1 MALLVLQTMSMATT
15 RPAYKDAILL
25 QRSAMKMVGDAEV
38 KPIVKAQLMRAY
50 VELEKLKRIMRG
62 QPASTSQSIK
72 DKPQR
77 KKLVHWQPVEA
88 PDEPDAA
95 P

>member
-1 MALLVLQTMSMATT
+1 MALLVLKPMSMATT

-25 QRSAMKMVGDAEV
+25 QRSAMKMVDDAEV
-38 KPIVKAQLMRAY
+38 KPLVKAQLMRAY

-72 DKPQR
+72 DKPQKR
-77 KKLVHWQPVEA
+77 KPLYLQPIEP
-88 PDEPDAA
+88 PDDAT